1 MTGGVRDVSASS
13 ERRRLEQELAVLL
26 VELGE
31 VQDELEAAPTGPLGR
46 FRRRRLARRFAS
58 LEGRIT
64 DLRARWAQLPPD
76 PGT

>member
-1 MTGGVRDVSASS
+1 MSASS

-31 VQDELEAAPTGPLGR
+31 VQDELAAAPTGPLGR